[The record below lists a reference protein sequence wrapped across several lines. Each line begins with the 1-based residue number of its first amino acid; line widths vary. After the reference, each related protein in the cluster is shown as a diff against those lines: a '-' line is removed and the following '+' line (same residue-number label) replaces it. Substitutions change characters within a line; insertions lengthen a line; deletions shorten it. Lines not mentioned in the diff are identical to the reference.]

1 MKVSSSDLSAGQK
14 PNGSKS
20 MPIGMVILGRQG
32 SGKGTQA
39 IRIAESYGV
48 VHISTGDMLRA
59 AVADGTELGLKA
71 KSLMDAGDLVPDSVI
86 NGIVEERLL
95 KQDVQSGGFLL
106 DGFPRTVGQ
115 AEALLTYAEDDL
127 RLALNLDVSIDEV
140 MARMLSRGRDDDTAE
155 AITRRLELYETETA
169 PLLDWFAERGILKI
183 VDGNGTETDVFGR
196 LRAVIEEISEK

>member
-1 MKVSSSDLSAGQK
+1 
-14 PNGSKS
+14 

-59 AVADGTELGLKA
+59 AVAEGTELGLKA
-71 KSLMDAGDLVPDSVI
+71 KSIMDAGDLVPDSVI

-95 KQDVQSGGFLL
+95 KQDVRSSGFLL

-115 AEALLTYAEDDL
+115 AEALLSYAEKDL

-140 MARMLSRGRDDDTAE
+140 MTRMLARGRDDDTAE

-169 PLLDWFAERGILKI
+169 PLLDWFEERGILKI
-183 VDGNGTETDVFGR
+183 VDGNGTETDVFDR
-196 LRAVIEEISEK
+196 LTAVIEEISEK